1 MGKWVTVSEACNI
14 LKLKERTLRY
24 RIAKNTIQSKLENNK
39 RFVYIEENDETLHE
53 TSNSLHANFEEGL
66 IAHKEIM
73 KEKDLRIENLQQQI
87 EVLQKQIDERS
98 NFINQESEKH
108 NTQMHALTEQ
118 IDHLH
123 QIVAMQQKTIE
134 SVTEKN
140 NLLLESKTR
149 SLWGRLIGS
158 FGN

>member
-1 MGKWVTVSEACNI
+1 MSNEV
-14 LKLKERTLRY
+14 KLIGFKASIDLQE
-24 RIAKNTIQSKLENNK
+24 
-39 RFVYIEENDETLHE
+39 
-53 TSNSLHANFEEGL
+53 
-66 IAHKEIM
+66 
-73 KEKDLRIENLQQQI
+73 DLR
-87 EVLQKQIDERS
+87 KHA
-98 NFINQESEKH
+98 ESLDLSVSAYLRRVVEKS
-108 NTQMHALTEQ
+108 LTEVKPDANSVKPTEKEEFILIKEQIKIKDEQLDEKGKQ

>member
-1 MGKWVTVSEACNI
+1 MSNEV
-14 LKLKERTLRY
+14 KLIGFKASIDLQE
-24 RIAKNTIQSKLENNK
+24 
-39 RFVYIEENDETLHE
+39 
-53 TSNSLHANFEEGL
+53 
-66 IAHKEIM
+66 
-73 KEKDLRIENLQQQI
+73 DLR
-87 EVLQKQIDERS
+87 KHA
-98 NFINQESEKH
+98 ESLDLSVSAYLRRVVEKS
-108 NTQMHALTEQ
+108 LTEIKPDANSVKPTETEEFILIKEQIKIKDEQLDEKGKQ

-149 SLWGRLIGS
+149 SLWSRLIGS

>member
-1 MGKWVTVSEACNI
+1 MKKGK
-14 LKLKERTLRY
+14 
-24 RIAKNTIQSKLENNK
+24 
-39 RFVYIEENDETLHE
+39 
-53 TSNSLHANFEEGL
+53 
-66 IAHKEIM
+66 
-73 KEKDLRIENLQQQI
+73 
-87 EVLQKQIDERS
+87 
-98 NFINQESEKH
+98 
-108 NTQMHALTEQ
+108 Q

-149 SLWGRLIGS
+149 SLWGMLIGS

>member
-1 MGKWVTVSEACNI
+1 MSNEV
-14 LKLKERTLRY
+14 KLIGFKASIDLQE
-24 RIAKNTIQSKLENNK
+24 
-39 RFVYIEENDETLHE
+39 
-53 TSNSLHANFEEGL
+53 
-66 IAHKEIM
+66 
-73 KEKDLRIENLQQQI
+73 DLR
-87 EVLQKQIDERS
+87 KHA
-98 NFINQESEKH
+98 ESLDLSVSAYLRRVVEKS
-108 NTQMHALTEQ
+108 LTEIKPDANSVKPTETEEFILIKEQIKIKDEQLDKKGKQ

-149 SLWGRLIGS
+149 SFWGRLIGS

>member
-1 MGKWVTVSEACNI
+1 MSNEV
-14 LKLKERTLRY
+14 KLIGFKASIDLQE
-24 RIAKNTIQSKLENNK
+24 
-39 RFVYIEENDETLHE
+39 
-53 TSNSLHANFEEGL
+53 
-66 IAHKEIM
+66 
-73 KEKDLRIENLQQQI
+73 DLRKHAESLDLSVSAYLRRIVAKSLTVVKPDANSVKPTETEEFILIKEQI
-87 EVLQKQIDERS
+87 KIKDE
-98 NFINQESEKH
+98 QLDKKGK
-108 NTQMHALTEQ
+108 Q

-149 SLWGRLIGS
+149 SFWGRLIGS

>member
-1 MGKWVTVSEACNI
+1 MPNEV
-14 LKLKERTLRY
+14 KLIGFKASIDLQE
-24 RIAKNTIQSKLENNK
+24 
-39 RFVYIEENDETLHE
+39 
-53 TSNSLHANFEEGL
+53 
-66 IAHKEIM
+66 
-73 KEKDLRIENLQQQI
+73 DLR
-87 EVLQKQIDERS
+87 KHA
-98 NFINQESEKH
+98 ESLDLSVSAYLRRVVEKS
-108 NTQMHALTEQ
+108 LTEVKPDANSVKPTETEEFILIKEQIKIKDEQLDEKGKQ

>member
-1 MGKWVTVSEACNI
+1 MPNEV
-14 LKLKERTLRY
+14 KLIGFKASIDLQE
-24 RIAKNTIQSKLENNK
+24 
-39 RFVYIEENDETLHE
+39 
-53 TSNSLHANFEEGL
+53 
-66 IAHKEIM
+66 
-73 KEKDLRIENLQQQI
+73 DLR
-87 EVLQKQIDERS
+87 KHA
-98 NFINQESEKH
+98 ESLDLSVSAYLRRVVEKS
-108 NTQMHALTEQ
+108 LTEIKPDANSVKPTETEEFILIKEQIKIKDEQLDEKGKQ

>member
-1 MGKWVTVSEACNI
+1 MSNEV
-14 LKLKERTLRY
+14 KLIGFKASIDLQE
-24 RIAKNTIQSKLENNK
+24 
-39 RFVYIEENDETLHE
+39 
-53 TSNSLHANFEEGL
+53 
-66 IAHKEIM
+66 
-73 KEKDLRIENLQQQI
+73 DLRKHAESLDLSVSAYLRRVVEKSLTGVKPTETEEFILIKEQI
-87 EVLQKQIDERS
+87 KIKDE
-98 NFINQESEKH
+98 QLDEKGK
-108 NTQMHALTEQ
+108 Q

>member
-1 MGKWVTVSEACNI
+1 MSNEV
-14 LKLKERTLRY
+14 KLIGFKASIDLQE
-24 RIAKNTIQSKLENNK
+24 
-39 RFVYIEENDETLHE
+39 
-53 TSNSLHANFEEGL
+53 
-66 IAHKEIM
+66 
-73 KEKDLRIENLQQQI
+73 DLRKHAESLDLSVSAYLRRIVEKSLTVVKPDANSVKPEEESVKPTEEFILIKEQI
-87 EVLQKQIDERS
+87 KIKDE
-98 NFINQESEKH
+98 QLDKKGK
-108 NTQMHALTEQ
+108 Q

-149 SLWGRLIGS
+149 SFWGRLIGS

>member
-1 MGKWVTVSEACNI
+1 MEVKHMSNKV
-14 LKLKERTLRY
+14 KLIGFKASIDLQE
-24 RIAKNTIQSKLENNK
+24 
-39 RFVYIEENDETLHE
+39 
-53 TSNSLHANFEEGL
+53 
-66 IAHKEIM
+66 
-73 KEKDLRIENLQQQI
+73 DLRKHAESLDLSVSAYLRRVVEKSLTGVKPTETEEFILIKEQI
-87 EVLQKQIDERS
+87 KIKDE
-98 NFINQESEKH
+98 QLDEKGK
-108 NTQMHALTEQ
+108 Q

-149 SLWGRLIGS
+149 SFWGRLIGS

>member
-1 MGKWVTVSEACNI
+1 MSNEV
-14 LKLKERTLRY
+14 KLIGFKASIDLQE
-24 RIAKNTIQSKLENNK
+24 
-39 RFVYIEENDETLHE
+39 
-53 TSNSLHANFEEGL
+53 
-66 IAHKEIM
+66 
-73 KEKDLRIENLQQQI
+73 DLR
-87 EVLQKQIDERS
+87 KHA
-98 NFINQESEKH
+98 ESLDLSVSAYLRRVVEKS
-108 NTQMHALTEQ
+108 LTEVKPDANSVKPTETEEFILIKEQIKIKDEQLDEKGKQ

>member
-1 MGKWVTVSEACNI
+1 MSNEV
-14 LKLKERTLRY
+14 KLIGFKASIDLQE
-24 RIAKNTIQSKLENNK
+24 
-39 RFVYIEENDETLHE
+39 
-53 TSNSLHANFEEGL
+53 
-66 IAHKEIM
+66 
-73 KEKDLRIENLQQQI
+73 DLR
-87 EVLQKQIDERS
+87 KHA
-98 NFINQESEKH
+98 ESLDLSVSAYLRRVVEKS
-108 NTQMHALTEQ
+108 LTEIKPDANSVKPTETEEFILIKEQIKIKDEQLDEKGKQ